1 MSIKEKLMNT
11 APTTEEA
18 MLVEQHGK
26 SVWLVFFS

>member
-1 MSIKEKLMNT
+1 MNT